1 MVPKRNNSKNL
12 QSMKLSKRCKKQ
24 RKKGAQTKNH
34 EIIKIAKNHFGA
46 YLNKIQICIF
56 QMILFILIH

>member
-1 MVPKRNNSKNL
+1 
-12 QSMKLSKRCKKQ
+12 MKLRKRCKKQ

-34 EIIKIAKNHFGA
+34 KIIKIAKNHFGA

-56 QMILFILIH
+56 QIIYSY